1 VHNISKIVAEH
12 ILQTRVFVLFEPT
25 GD

>member
-1 VHNISKIVAEH
+1 VHNISKIDAEH